1 MFCDGFGHPIG
12 VEEIAGVKT
21 TMARKETV
29 EREWVLLDAADVP
42 LGRLAEKAAVILMGK
57 HKPTY
62 TPHVDTG
69 DFVVVVNAS
78 RVKLTGRKR
87 EQKVYRYHTGYLG
100 HLREKPLSEMM
111 ETHPERVVEM
121 AVRRMMPKTKLGRS
135 MFKKMKV
142 YKGPEH
148 PHAAQRP
155 RPWRGT
161 GSDSGGDS

>member
-1 MFCDGFGHPIG
+1 VIAAL
-12 VEEIAGVKT
+12 EIAGVKT
-21 TMARKETV
+21 YMARKETV
-29 EREWVLLDAADVP
+29 EREWVLLDATDVP
-42 LGRLAEKAAVILMGK
+42 LGRLAGKAAVILMGK
-57 HKPTY
+57 HKPGY

-78 RVKLTGRKR
+78 KVKLTGRKR
-87 EQKVYRYHTGYLG
+87 EQKVYRYHTGYFG
-100 HLREKPLSEMM
+100 HLREKPVADVLERR
-111 ETHPERVVEM
+111 PERVVEM

-155 RPWRGT
+155 RAWREP
-161 GSDSGGDS
+161 GSDAGGDS